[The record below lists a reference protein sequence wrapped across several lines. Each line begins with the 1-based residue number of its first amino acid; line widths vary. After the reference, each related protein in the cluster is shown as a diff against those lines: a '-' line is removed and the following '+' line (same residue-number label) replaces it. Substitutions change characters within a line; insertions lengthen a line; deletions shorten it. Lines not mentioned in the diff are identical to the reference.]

1 MNGGTSHS
9 AASCST
15 GTSSSS
21 NSVKTVYLIRHAESE
36 ENRRLGSMKTAVND
50 VARFSVPKAS
60 DVSAAMSWLYIPAQ
74 VDSAVSEKGKRQIA
88 EMAELLKKERFLE
101 RIQLVA
107 HSPLQRARDTSKG
120 VLGCEAPDILVEPV
134 QRVVGLDILEELT
147 LLEWTVTRSSFVQ
160 RLAKLED
167 WLQAQPEESIVL
179 VGHSQFFKALLNL
192 GFKFRNCDV
201 WQVRKFNAL
210 ALTIIS
216 EISEFVADTI
226 AFDSGFDAQR
236 TTKDDKDASSKYNL
250 PAKWTNLTK
259 LYSCEPENSVESQ

>member
-1 MNGGTSHS
+1 MMSDAKALVPFSLPFLLYLFSFALSVDPMSEGTSHS
-9 AASCST
+9 AALCST

-36 ENRRLGSMKTAVND
+36 ENRRLSSMKTAVDD
-50 VARFSVPKAS
+50 VARFSLPKAS
-60 DVSAAMSWLYIPAQ
+60 DVSAAMSWFYIPAQ
-74 VDSAVSEKGKRQIA
+74 VDSAVSEKGKQQIA
-88 EMAELLKKERFLE
+88 EMAEILKKDKFHE

-107 HSPLQRARDTSKG
+107 HSPLQRARDTCKG
-120 VLGCEAPDILVEPV
+120 MLGCEAPDILVEPV
-134 QRVVGLDILEELT
+134 QRVVDLDILEELT
-147 LLEWTVTRSSFVQ
+147 LLEWTVTRSSFIQ

-201 WQVRKFNAL
+201 WRV
-210 ALTIIS
+210 T
-216 EISEFVADTI
+216 
-226 AFDSGFDAQR
+226 FDAQR
-236 TTKDDKDASSKYNL
+236 TTKDDSDTSSYDL

-259 LYSCEPENSVESQ
+259 LYSCEPEKSESQ